1 MRAAYAIEH
10 ASNLRAKGSSE
21 AADGTEMALSAL
33 EPTPVP
39 ATPVEDHSELRS
51 RVQSIEIGSRLTLTA
66 AAAGLAYAVATWGGP
81 HRMAVVSLLLGGAA
95 WAVVPLV
102 AGSARLVHSARREPL
117 LLAWSA
123 GWVGLIAALVVVDG
137 GTHSPFALLFF
148 LPLAFAAL
156 SYPLPSV
163 VAIGTL
169 DVLAFAATGIVTGQS
184 SEPQLAFFAAV
195 LAITALMCAWEAVDH
210 DRQRAAL
217 ASVSRADP
225 LTGCLNRRGFEER
238 IDAEIDGATRNGG
251 TLALVVLDLDHFK
264 AVNDTHGHAA
274 GDELLRWTVTRAG
287 ETLRPMDSVGRLGGA
302 EFAILVPGAGPAEA
316 RDVADRLRDALA
328 ERVDVSLG
336 VAAFPLEG
344 TDRDSLHRHA
354 DADLY
359 ASKHGRAE
367 ARDLSFASALA
378 SAVNLRM
385 AVPDEHLSA
394 VPHWALAIGERL
406 GLSAS
411 DAAML
416 RLAAILHDVGKV
428 SVPDRILRKPG
439 PLTVDEFEHVKGPP
453 AAGAEIV
460 AHIDGLSPVS
470 EWIRRSHEHFD
481 GSGYPDGLRGEAI
494 PLASRILLVAD
505 AFDAMT
511 STRPYGNPL
520 PPEVALDELQRG
532 AGRQFDACCV
542 AALAR
547 HLADHPVDVR
557 VRRFGRPEAAAPAA

>member
-51 RVQSIEIGSRLTLTA
+51 RVQSIELGSRLTLAA

-81 HRMAVVSLLLGGAA
+81 HRIAVVSLLAAGAA
-95 WAVVPLV
+95 WALVPLF
-102 AGSARLVHSARREPL
+102 AGPARVVHSTRREPL
-117 LLAWSA
+117 LLAWSG
-123 GWVGLIAALVVVDG
+123 GWVGLIAALVVADG
-137 GTHSPFALLFF
+137 GTHSPYALLFF

-156 SYPLPSV
+156 SYPLRSV

-169 DVLAFAATGIVTGQS
+169 DVVAFAATGIATGQAS
-184 SEPQLAFFAAV
+184 QPHLAFFAAV

-210 DRQRAAL
+210 DRQRSAL

-238 IDAEIDGATRNGG
+238 LDAEIDSATRHDG

-274 GDELLRWTVTRAG
+274 GDELLHWTVTRAG
-287 ETLRPMDSVGRLGGA
+287 EALRPMDSVGRLGGD
-302 EFAILVPGAGPAEA
+302 EFAVLVPGAGPPEG
-316 RDVADRLRDALA
+316 REVADRLRDALA

-336 VAAFPLEG
+336 VASFPADGSE
-344 TDRDSLHRHA
+344 RDSLHRHA

-359 ASKHGRAE
+359 AAKHGRAE

-385 AVPDEHLSA
+385 AVPDERFSA
-394 VPHWALAIGERL
+394 VPQWALAIADRL
-406 GLSAS
+406 GL
-411 DAAML
+411 DATETGML

-439 PLTVDEFEHVKGPP
+439 PLTVDEFEHVKGHP

-470 EWIRRSHEHFD
+470 EWIRHSHEHYD
-481 GSGYPDGLRGEAI
+481 GSGYPDALRGEAI
-494 PLASRILLVAD
+494 PLPSRILLVAD

-511 STRPYGNPL
+511 STRPYGAPL

-532 AGRQFDACCV
+532 AGRQFDAVCV
-542 AALAR
+542 DALAQ

-557 VRRFGRPEAAAPAA
+557 VRRFLRPAAAPAA

>member
-1 MRAAYAIEH
+1 MGLFAPAPHPI
-10 ASNLRAKGSSE
+10 ASA
-21 AADGTEMALSAL
+21 
-33 EPTPVP
+33 
-39 ATPVEDHSELRS
+39 PVEDHSELRS
-51 RVQSIEIGSRLTLTA
+51 REQSIQIGSRLMLVA
-66 AAAGLAYAVATWGGP
+66 AAAALTYALATWGGS
-81 HRMAVVSLLLGGAA
+81 RRYAVVALLVGGAA
-95 WAVVPLV
+95 WALLPLL
-102 AGSARLVHSARREPL
+102 ASPARVVHSARRESL
-117 LLAWSA
+117 LLGWSA
-123 GWVGLIAALVVVDG
+123 GCVALIATLVVVDG
-137 GTHSPFALLFF
+137 GAHSPFALLFF

-163 VAIGTL
+163 VAIGAL
-169 DVLAFAATGIVTGQS
+169 DVIALAVTGIVTGEA

-210 DRQRAAL
+210 DRQRGAL
-217 ASVSRADP
+217 ARVSRADP

-238 IDAEIDGATRNGG
+238 LDAEVDGATRNHG

-274 GDELLRWTVTRAG
+274 GDELLCWTVTRAG
-287 ETLRPMDSVGRLGGA
+287 EALRPMDSVGRLGGD
-302 EFAILVPGAGPAEA
+302 ESAIPLPGAGPSEA
-316 RDVADRLRDALA
+316 RDVADRLCEALA
-328 ERVDVSLG
+328 ERVEVSLG
-336 VAAFPLEG
+336 VATFPADG
-344 TDRDSLHRHA
+344 ADRGSLHRHA

-359 ASKHGRAE
+359 ASKHGRAD
-367 ARDLSFASALA
+367 ARDLSFASSLA

-394 VPHWALAIGERL
+394 VPRWALAIGERL
-406 GLSAS
+406 GLAPAE
-411 DAAML
+411 AAML

-439 PLTVDEFEHVKGPP
+439 PLTVDEFEHVKGHP

-481 GSGYPDGLRGEAI
+481 GSGYPDGLRAEAI

-511 STRPYGNPL
+511 STRPYGLPL
-520 PPEVALDELQRG
+520 PPEMALDELQRG
-532 AGRQFDACCV
+532 AGRQFDASCV
-542 AALAR
+542 EALAQ
-547 HLADHPVDVR
+547 HLAEHPVDVR
-557 VRRFGRPEAAAPAA
+557 VRRFLRPAAAPAA